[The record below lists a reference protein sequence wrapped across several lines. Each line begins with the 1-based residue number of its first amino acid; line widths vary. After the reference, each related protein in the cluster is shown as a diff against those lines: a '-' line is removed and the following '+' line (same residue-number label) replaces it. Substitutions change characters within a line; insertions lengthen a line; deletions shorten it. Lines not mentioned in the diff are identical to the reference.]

1 VKGIWPTP
9 EYLAFRQRLRASTR
23 TLSKG
28 PMSALPPAAQ
38 DPPPEAKRWH
48 CPVCEIDWID
58 VRGEC
63 WIDAG
68 HEAQPGALVFRNFGS
83 K

>member
-9 EYLAFRQRLRASTR
+9 EYIAFRRRLRASAPA
-23 TLSKG
+23 SKP

-38 DPPPEAKRWH
+38 DAPPEAKRWH
-48 CPVCEIDWID
+48 CPVDEVDWID
-58 VRGEC
+58 VAGEC
-63 WIDAG
+63 WCCGGAG
-68 HEAQPGALVFRNFGS
+68 TAGALVFRNFGPG